1 MSFPLNPSN
10 GEEYTNSLGT
20 IYRFVSS
27 DNAWVISRSSS
38 NICKGVQ
45 GITGMNGTTGA
56 NGETGA
62 LGLQGLTGAS
72 ISNISY
78 VPPYRKCLAAT
89 QSIPAN
95 KYRNITGLQFY
106 SVPGSSYRFEYS
118 LYFND
123 SLKAGFTSV
132 GDCTGIIGANS
143 YGSRYTGLSAN
154 FKLGYS
160 TFGGYPVIS
169 GQIFGML
176 FNTGT
181 ATGVHNLWAGSTSI
195 RSLTT
200 LSYIIVTKLD

>member
-27 DNAWVISRSSS
+27 DNAWVIFRSSS
-38 NICKGVQ
+38 NISKGVQ

-62 LGLQGLTGAS
+62 LGLQGVTGS
-72 ISNISY
+72 ISSTSY
-78 VPPYRKCLAAT
+78 VPPYRKCLGAT

-95 KYRNITGLQFY
+95 NYRNITGLQFY

-118 LYFND
+118 LHFNND
-123 SLKAGFTSV
+123 LKAGFTSV
-132 GDCTGIIGANS
+132 GGCTGIIGSNLW
-143 YGSRYTGLSAN
+143 GSRYTGLSASFN
-154 FKLGYS
+154 LDYS

-176 FNTGT
+176 INTGT